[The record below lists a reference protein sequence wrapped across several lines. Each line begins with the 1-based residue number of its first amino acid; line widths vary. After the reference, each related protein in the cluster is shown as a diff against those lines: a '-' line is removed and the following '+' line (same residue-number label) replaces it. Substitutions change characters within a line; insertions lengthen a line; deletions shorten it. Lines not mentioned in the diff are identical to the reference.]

1 MENPCFDL
9 LTELEQQLIEIDKD
23 KKSRIDKCSQ
33 KITIC
38 QQLTKELRNLYFE
51 AHLETPIQEIHFFK
65 EVKPKFFSELHYQM
79 EVFQYY
85 KQKPK
90 GSLKNKSQFINMC
103 LDKASSFM
111 TRHCE
116 FNTYVSMKAT
126 HLDELYFTNRDYC
139 PKLHGSLEYPADL
152 IFSSPADPTLSCLL
166 AATRFVQFLKNE
178 KFALKNPTL
187 DPSWEHLKSIE
198 WLGSKTDMVELVYA
212 LHSSGSLKGELKDAF
227 AIFEKTF
234 NVDLGNFY
242 RTYTDIKYKKNPTS
256 FLDDLKGGLLE
267 KIRQENQ

>member
-1 MENPCFDL
+1 LKNPYFDL

-23 KKSRIDKCSQ
+23 NKSRIDKCSQ

-38 QQLTKELRNLYFE
+38 QQLTKELRKLYFD
-51 AHLETPIQEIHFFK
+51 AQLETPLEEIHFFK

-79 EVFQYY
+79 EVFQYF

-90 GSLKNKSQFINMC
+90 GSLKIKSQYINMC

-116 FNTYVSMKAT
+116 FNTYFQMNAT
-126 HLDELYFTNRDYC
+126 HLDELYFTRRDYC
-139 PKLHGSLEYPADL
+139 PKLHGSLDYPADP

-166 AATRFVQFLKNE
+166 AASRYVQFMKNE
-178 KFALKNPTL
+178 MYALKNPTL
-187 DPSWEHLKSIE
+187 DPSWEHLKSME

-256 FLDDLKGGLLE
+256 FLDELKTSITE
-267 KIRQENQ
+267 KIRSENQ